1 MTIQRLLITRIFKG
15 VLKRSAQ
22 TEEWPALSTR
32 TCLPSILEVRCFD
45 DGDDEYDLVDD
56 IFDDVVD
63 DIVDDDGDDESDD
76 VFDDVV
82 DDGGGDDHE
91 HFAKYLG
98 HSSY

>member
-22 TEEWPALSTR
+22 MEEWPALSTR

-63 DIVDDDGDDESDD
+63 DIVDDGGDDESDD

-91 HFAKYLG
+91 LVCQV
-98 HSSY
+98 SWT